1 MPTDH
6 HDEAAT
12 ISDENAFWEES
23 QLDGQ
28 AFDEQEMTPVMPMEG
43 ADEGGASPSRYQSM
57 EGANAGFGVTAAE
70 YSRYLLHGGPLPEGL
85 PGGKF
90 QRSGWFL
97 LEPGDGA
104 EWNRVMGLPADSL
117 LMFYEGSSLEANPPP
132 PGFVAGADT
141 MGDRIEE
148 RWIDMKTGDV
158 GLLAGLPWYI
168 AAHDPEFKLV
178 EHRTKNK
185 KKNNKKKKR

>member
-43 ADEGGASPSRYQSM
+43 ADEGGASPSGYQSM

-104 EWNRVMGLPADSL
+104 EWNRVMELPADSP

-132 PGFVAGADT
+132 AWIRRGCRHHGRQDRRAMDRHENRRCGA
-141 MGDRIEE
+141 
-148 RWIDMKTGDV
+148 V
-158 GLLAGLPWYI
+158 GGSPM
-168 AAHDPEFKLV
+168 V
-178 EHRTKNK
+178 EQRTKNK